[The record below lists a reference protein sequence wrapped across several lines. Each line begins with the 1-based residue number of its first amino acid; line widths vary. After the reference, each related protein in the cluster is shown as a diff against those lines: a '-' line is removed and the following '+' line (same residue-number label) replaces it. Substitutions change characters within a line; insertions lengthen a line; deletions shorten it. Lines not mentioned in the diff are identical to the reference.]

1 MDLQPMEQLC
11 SIYSI
16 STGLIILLEQQ
27 PRGRGLLG
35 EAQHLAAVLS
45 VSPLIH
51 KEPTLDLSAQ

>member
-1 MDLQPMEQLC
+1 MDLQPVGQLC

-16 STGLIILLEQQ
+16 SIGLIIVLKQQ

-45 VSPLIH
+45 VSLLTH
-51 KEPTLDLSAQ
+51 KELTLDLSAQ